1 MGVESNKY
9 QFRTEN
15 NEVLSSLLNFMSGK
29 IVTATHVYVDGS
41 KGVVYQ
47 KEDDVSFQTVTLLY
61 FTEQQSHRRR
71 TDSTVKPEAR
81 VILM

>member
-1 MGVESNKY
+1 M
-9 QFRTEN
+9 
-15 NEVLSSLLNFMSGK
+15 
-29 IVTATHVYVDGS
+29 TATHVYVDGS